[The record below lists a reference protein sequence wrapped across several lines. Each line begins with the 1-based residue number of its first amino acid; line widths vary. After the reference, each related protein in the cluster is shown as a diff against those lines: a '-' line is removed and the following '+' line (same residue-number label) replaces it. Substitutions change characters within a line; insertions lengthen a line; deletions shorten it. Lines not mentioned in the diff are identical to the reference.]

1 MSSTSLLVFEEFMT
15 LTYDPFPLTKRPR
28 FVICS
33 FNSSRCLGAEDVFN
47 DNDEWL
53 ISVIINGL
61 VIYLLA
67 DGSWVMSKR
76 C

>member
-1 MSSTSLLVFEEFMT
+1 MNSTSLLVFEEFMT

-33 FNSSRCLGAEDVFN
+33 FNSPPCIVAEEVFN
-47 DNDEWL
+47 DNDECL
-53 ISVIINGL
+53 KSVLINGL
-61 VIYLLA
+61 VMYLLA
-67 DGSWVMSKR
+67 DGSWVTSKT